1 MENVS
6 NDYINGAFLKAS
18 FFFHKRENG
27 ENFFPFQNDIE
38 IGRLLKAN
46 SDSRLVVSFFALK
59 MTLDPV
65 RSLQIKY
72 THCIV
77 H

>member
-1 MENVS
+1 MEH
-6 NDYINGAFLKAS
+6 FCKAI
-18 FFFHKRENG
+18 FFTNG
-27 ENFFPFQNDIE
+27 ENFFPFQNDRE
-38 IGRLLKAN
+38 IGRLLKVN

-72 THCIV
+72 TV
-77 H
+77 L